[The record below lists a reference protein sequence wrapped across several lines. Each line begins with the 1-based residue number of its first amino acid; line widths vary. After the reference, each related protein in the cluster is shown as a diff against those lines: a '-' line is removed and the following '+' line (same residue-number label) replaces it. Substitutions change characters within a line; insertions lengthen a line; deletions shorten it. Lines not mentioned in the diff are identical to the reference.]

1 MTDEPAPDHVPAES
15 APAPVVEPPPPPP
28 PPPPPRRPASL
39 VPWVFGLGF
48 VVLGLAIILLWVYP
62 VAPPPRIQPQPV
74 EALTERV
81 QALETQ
87 VKQLAARPAA
97 QPQALASLQAQLT
110 ELASRKP
117 PPPPDL
123 SGIENRI
130 TALEHAPKPAPSA
143 LVDLG
148 PLQQKLGTLSAQVAA
163 LGAIKDQMGQVGKE
177 QQSLADQVKALTER
191 ATNADSGLT
200 GRIDAQAKA
209 LDALRD
215 KVGQIDAAL
224 ARTEGAIR
232 AQAALAALSAG
243 RPLGAIQ
250 GAPPAVARFAT
261 EAPPTVESLR
271 RTFPA
276 AAHAALAA
284 SAPNNADQRFLDR
297 VWQRAQSLVT
307 VRQGDQVLVGDP
319 AAGIIARAQE
329 AIDTG
334 DVAGAADALSKLTG
348 PAADAVSSWLAQA
361 RALLAARSALLGMA
375 EPH

>member
-1 MTDEPAPDHVPAES
+1 MTDEPAPDPTPAES
-15 APAPVVEPPPPPP
+15 APAPALEPSPPPPPP
-28 PPPPPRRPASL
+28 PPSRRQASL

-62 VAPPPRIQPQPV
+62 LAPPPHMQPQPI
-74 EALTERV
+74 EALTGRV
-81 QALETQ
+81 QALESQ

-110 ELASRKP
+110 ELAARKP
-117 PPPPDL
+117 PAPPDL

-130 TALEHAPKPAPSA
+130 TALEHAPKPAAPPQ
-143 LVDLG
+143 VDLG
-148 PLQQKLGTLSAQVAA
+148 PLQQKLDALSQQVAA
-163 LGAIKDQMGQVGKE
+163 LGAVKDQMGQLGKE

-215 KVGQIDAAL
+215 KVGQIDITL
-224 ARTEGAIR
+224 GRTEGALR

-243 RPLGAIQ
+243 QPLGAIQ

-271 RTFPA
+271 RSFPS

-307 VRQGDQVLVGDP
+307 VRQGERVLVGDP

-329 AIDTG
+329 AIDAG
-334 DVAGAADALSKLTG
+334 DVAGAVDALSKLSG
-348 PAADAVSSWLAQA
+348 PAADAVSGWLAQA